1 MALKVWVVEA
11 FEFKDDTQI
20 VPKYNRK
27 VKLRADY
34 DPQGISLQILE
45 LDETNQL
52 LEFPVDSST
61 ECSKVG
67 ISSYLF
73 NVDSET
79 ILIKFSSRD
88 DARQFTLAIAK
99 VKLGKDA
106 SVFSVRTEDSSATQY
121 FQFYGYLSQQQN
133 MLQDFVRTYTYQRAI
148 LSNLDDFKDKVV
160 LDVGAGSGIL
170 SFFAAQA
177 GAKRIYAVEA
187 STMAQYAQKLVECNN
202 LTNSIKV
209 IPGKIEEIELPE
221 KVDVIISEPM
231 GYMLYNE
238 RMLESYLNAKRWLAP
253 GGKMYP
259 SRGDLHVAPFTDD
272 ALFME
277 QFSKSNFWFQTCFHG
292 VNLSAL
298 QNHAVREY
306 FRQPIVDTF
315 DVRIC
320 MSKSVRHVVD
330 FSEADETDLHTI
342 DIPLEF
348 HILESGTCHGLAFWF
363 DVAFAGSQQTIW
375 LSTAPTEPLTHWYQ
389 VRCLLEQPL
398 LLKQGQVLMGK
409 VLLVANK
416 RQSYDV
422 TIELTVEGTS
432 QTSKNTLDLK
442 NPYFRYTGAPV
453 QPPPGVSNV
462 SPSESYWSQ
471 LDAQGVRN
479 AVNMVNGMS
488 VNGLGE
494 VSMDTSQTLINNNLM
509 ASNLIALV
517 DAQHVP
523 DPPSQHASSG
533 APGGQQQQNQGAQ
546 PNIHPGCIPST
557 GRGGRGV
564 VAASPTSTHQAQLIG
579 GAISPAMFTSPPAP
593 THHHQQA
600 QQQHQQPLVM
610 ANYPVSANLMIGD
623 YAKPGNGVALSVF
636 RQ

>member
-1 MALKVWVVEA
+1 MALKMW
-11 FEFKDDTQI
+11 I
-20 VPKYNRK
+20 VDVFNVDEDNQTLPKYNRK

-34 DPQGISLQILE
+34 DPQGISIRILDI
-45 LDETNQL
+45 DECNQL

-61 ECSKVG
+61 ECCRVG
-67 ISSYLF
+67 SSSYIF
-73 NVDSET
+73 T
-79 ILIKFSSRD
+79 IDNDTLLVKFSNKD
-88 DARQFTLAIAK
+88 EARQFTVAITK
-99 VKLGKDA
+99 VKSGKDA

-148 LSNLDDFKDKVV
+148 LCNLDDFKDKIV

-187 STMAQYAQKLVECNN
+187 STMAHYAQKLVEANH
-202 LTNSIKV
+202 LSSSIKV

-221 KVDVIISEPM
+221 KVDIIISEPM

-238 RMLESYLNAKRWLAP
+238 RMLESYLNAKRWLVP

-259 SRGDLHVAPFTDD
+259 SRGDLHIAPFTDD
-272 ALFME
+272 ALYME
-277 QFSKSNFWFQTCFHG
+277 QYSKANFWFQTCFHG

-298 QNHAVREY
+298 QNCAVKEY

-320 MSKSVRHVVD
+320 MSKSLRHVVD
-330 FSEADETDLHTI
+330 FLEAEETDLHTI
-342 DIPLEF
+342 DVPLEF

-363 DVAFAGSQQTIW
+363 DVAFTGSQQTIW

-398 LLKQGQVLMGK
+398 LLKQGQVLTGR
-409 VLLVANK
+409 VLLLANK

-422 TIELTVEGTS
+422 TIELNVEGTT

-453 QPPPGVSNV
+453 QPPPGVANV

-494 VSMDTSQTLINNNLM
+494 VSMDTTQTLLNNNLM

-517 DAQHVP
+517 D
-523 DPPSQHASSG
+523 SQHMGDAS
-533 APGGQQQQNQGAQ
+533 Q
-546 PNIHPGCIPST
+546 PNIHPGCISST
-557 GRGGRGV
+557 GRGR
-564 VAASPTSTHQAQLIG
+564 VAASPTSTHTAQLIG
-579 GAISPAMFTSPPAP
+579 GAISPSLFTSP
-593 THHHQQA
+593 THQ
-600 QQQHQQPLVM
+600 QQPLVM
-610 ANYPVSANLMIGD
+610 TNYPVSTSLMIGD
-623 YAKPGNGVALSVF
+623 YVKPGNGVTMPTVY

>member
-1 MALKVWVVEA
+1 MALRIWEVEV
-11 FEFKDDTQI
+11 FNVTEDI
-20 VPKYNRK
+20 VCNPKYNKK

-34 DPQGISLQILE
+34 DPQGISIKL
-45 LDETNQL
+45 LDGDDSHVL
-52 LEFPVDSST
+52 SEFP
-61 ECSKVG
+61 
-67 ISSYLF
+67 ISSSSECCRVGPKSYIFSFDNEALLF
-73 NVDSET
+73 
-79 ILIKFSSRD
+79 KFGSIE
-88 DARQFTLAIAK
+88 DARSFTIAITK
-99 VKLGKDA
+99 VKSGKGA

-148 LSNLDDFKDKVV
+148 LCNLDDFKDKVI

-187 STMAQYAQKLVECNN
+187 STMAHFAQKLVDANN
-202 LTNSIKV
+202 LSDSIKV

-238 RMLESYLNAKRWLAP
+238 RMLETYLHAKKWLLP

-259 SRGDLHVAPFTDD
+259 SRGDLHIAPFTDD
-272 ALFME
+272 SLYME
-277 QFSKSNFWFQTCFHG
+277 QYSKANFWFQTCFHG
-292 VNLSAL
+292 VNLSAI
-298 QNHAVREY
+298 QNCAVKEY

-315 DVRIC
+315 DIRIC
-320 MSKSVRHVVD
+320 MSKSIRHVVD
-330 FSEADETDLHTI
+330 FSEAHETDLHTI

-375 LSTAPTEPLTHWYQ
+375 LSTGPTEPLTHWYQ

-398 LLKQGQVLMGK
+398 LLKQGQVLTGR

-422 TIELTVEGTS
+422 TIDLAVEGTNQS
-432 QTSKNTLDLK
+432 SKNTLDLK

-453 QPPPGVSNV
+453 QPPPGISNV
-462 SPSESYWSQ
+462 SPSENYWSQ

-494 VSMDTSQTLINNNLM
+494 VSMDTTQTIINSNMM
-509 ASNLIALV
+509 ANNLIALE
-517 DAQHVP
+517 P
-523 DPPSQHASSG
+523 T
-533 APGGQQQQNQGAQ
+533 Q
-546 PNIHPGCIPST
+546 PNIHPGCISST
-557 GRGGRGV
+557 GRGR
-564 VAASPTSTHQAQLIG
+564 VAASPTSTHTAQLIG
-579 GAISPAMFTSPPAP
+579 GAISPSLFTSPN
-593 THHHQQA
+593 A
-600 QQQHQQPLVM
+600 QQQQPLVM
-610 ANYPVSANLMIGD
+610 TNYPVSANLMIGD
-623 YAKPGNGVALSVF
+623 YVTPGNGVAMPAY

>member
-1 MALKVWVVEA
+1 MAHKQWIVEVYS
-11 FEFKDDTQI
+11 FREDDQLI
-20 VPKYNRK
+20 PKYNRK

-34 DPQGISLQILE
+34 DPQGISIKLLE
-45 LDETNQL
+45 IDESNQL

-61 ECSKVG
+61 ECCKVG
-67 ISSYLF
+67 SSSYLF
-73 NVDSET
+73 T
-79 ILIKFSSRD
+79 IDNDTFLVKFYSKE
-88 DARQFTLAIAK
+88 DARHFTIAITK
-99 VKLGKDA
+99 VKSGKDA

-148 LSNLDDFKDKVV
+148 LCNLEDFKDKVV

-187 STMAQYAQKLVECNN
+187 STMAHYAQKLVEANN
-202 LTNSIKV
+202 LSSSIKV
-209 IPGKIEEIELPE
+209 IPGKIEEIDIPE

-259 SRGDLHVAPFTDD
+259 SRGDLHIAPFTDD
-272 ALFME
+272 ALYME
-277 QFSKSNFWFQTCFHG
+277 QYSKANFWFQTCFHG

-298 QNHAVREY
+298 QNCAVKEY

-320 MSKSVRHVVD
+320 MSKSIRHVVD
-330 FSEADETDLHTI
+330 FLEAEETDLHTI

-363 DVAFAGSQQTIW
+363 DVAFGGSQQTIW

-398 LLKQGQVLMGK
+398 LLKQGQVLTGR
-409 VLLVANK
+409 VLLIANK

-422 TIELTVEGTS
+422 TIELTVEGTT

-494 VSMDTSQTLINNNLM
+494 VSMDTTQTLINNNLM

-517 DAQHVP
+517 DPQHMAEP
-523 DPPSQHASSG
+523 
-533 APGGQQQQNQGAQ
+533 AQ
-546 PNIHPGCIPST
+546 PNIHPGCISST
-557 GRGGRGV
+557 GRGR
-564 VAASPTSTHQAQLIG
+564 VAASPTSTHTAQLIG
-579 GAISPAMFTSPPAP
+579 GAISPSLFTSP
-593 THHHQQA
+593 THQQ
-600 QQQHQQPLVM
+600 QQPLVM

-623 YAKPGNGVALSVF
+623 YVKPGNGVAMSVY

>member
-1 MALKVWVVEA
+1 MDRRTWEVLVFIV
-11 FEFKDDTQI
+11 KDENFSI
-20 VPKYNRK
+20 PKYNRK
-27 VKLRADY
+27 VKLRAAY
-34 DPQGISLQILE
+34 DPQGISITLLE
-45 LDETNQL
+45 MDGLTEL
-52 LEFPVDSST
+52 MEFPVDSST
-61 ECSKVG
+61 ECCKVG
-67 ISSYLF
+67 AVSYMFTNDTETLLMKF
-73 NVDSET
+73 NRKEEARE
-79 ILIKFSSRD
+79 FS
-88 DARQFTLAIAK
+88 LAITK
-99 VKLGKDA
+99 VKSGRDA
-106 SVFSVRTEDSSATQY
+106 SMFSVRTEDSSATQY

-148 LSNLDDFKDKVV
+148 LSNIVDFKDKVV

-187 STMAQYAQKLVECNN
+187 STMAHYAQKLVATNN
-202 LTNSIKV
+202 LSNCIKV
-209 IPGKIEEIELPE
+209 IPGKIEEVELPE
-221 KVDVIISEPM
+221 KVDIIISEPM

-238 RMLESYLNAKRWLAP
+238 RMLESYLNAKRWLSP
-253 GGKMYP
+253 VGKMFP
-259 SRGDLHVAPFTDD
+259 TRGDLHIAPFTDD
-272 ALFME
+272 ALYME
-277 QFSKSNFWFQTCFHG
+277 QYSKANFWFQTCFHG
-292 VNLSAL
+292 VNLSAI
-298 QNHAVREY
+298 QNCAVKEY

-320 MSKSVRHVVD
+320 MSKSIRHVVN
-330 FSEADETDLHTI
+330 FLEADETDLHTI
-342 DIPLEF
+342 KIPLEF

-363 DVAFAGSQQTIW
+363 DVAFIGSQQTIW

-398 LLKQGQVLMGK
+398 LLKQGQVLTGT

-422 TIELTVEGTS
+422 TIELSVEGST

-494 VSMDTSQTLINNNLM
+494 VSMDTTQTLINNNLM
-509 ASNLIALV
+509 ANNLIALV
-517 DAQHVP
+517 D
-523 DPPSQHASSG
+523 PSQHMAE
-533 APGGQQQQNQGAQ
+533 PTT

-557 GRGGRGV
+557 GRGR
-564 VAASPTSTHQAQLIG
+564 VAASPTSTHTAQLIG
-579 GAISPAMFTSPPAP
+579 GAISPSLFTSPAGMP
-593 THHHQQA
+593 
-600 QQQHQQPLVM
+600 QQPLVM
-610 ANYPVSANLMIGD
+610 ANYPVAQNLMIGD
-623 YAKPGNGVALSVF
+623 YVKPGNGVVSAVY

>member
-1 MALKVWVVEA
+1 MAPKIWEVTVFLVKEEN
-11 FEFKDDTQI
+11 FTI
-20 VPKYNRK
+20 PKYNRK
-27 VKLRADY
+27 VKLRAEY
-34 DPQGISLQILE
+34 DPQGISIRILE
-45 LDETNQL
+45 PDETTEL
-52 LEFPVDSST
+52 LEFPVDSTT

-67 ISSYLF
+67 FKSYLF
-73 NVDSET
+73 SIDNESLLV
-79 ILIKFSSRD
+79 KFNTKEEARD
-88 DARQFTLAIAK
+88 FTLLVTK
-99 VKLGKDA
+99 VKSGRDA

-187 STMAQYAQKLVECNN
+187 STMAHYAQKLVDTNN
-202 LTNSIKV
+202 FSNCIKV
-209 IPGKIEEIELPE
+209 LPGKIEEVELPE
-221 KVDVIISEPM
+221 KVDIIISEPM

-238 RMLESYLNAKRWLAP
+238 RMLESYLNAKRWLVP
-253 GGKMYP
+253 GGKMFP
-259 SRGDLHVAPFTDD
+259 TRGDLHIAPFTDD
-272 ALFME
+272 ALYME
-277 QFSKSNFWFQTCFHG
+277 QYSKANFWFQTCFHG
-292 VNLSAL
+292 VNLSAI
-298 QNHAVREY
+298 QNCAVQEY

-320 MSKSVRHVVD
+320 MSKSIRHVVD
-330 FSEADETDLHTI
+330 FLEADETDLHTI
-342 DIPLEF
+342 NIPLEF

-363 DVAFAGSQQTIW
+363 DVAFIGSQHTIW

-398 LLKQGQVLMGK
+398 LLKQGQVLTGT

-422 TIELTVEGTS
+422 TIELTAGG
-432 QTSKNTLDLK
+432 QTSRNTLDLK

-453 QPPPGVSNV
+453 QPPPGVSNA

-494 VSMDTSQTLINNNLM
+494 VSMDTTQTLINNNLM
-509 ASNLIALV
+509 ANNLIALV
-517 DAQHVP
+517 DPQHIS
-523 DPPSQHASSG
+523 DPS
-533 APGGQQQQNQGAQ
+533 Q

-557 GRGGRGV
+557 GRGR
-564 VAASPTSTHQAQLIG
+564 VAASPTSTHTAQLIG
-579 GAISPAMFTSPPAP
+579 GAISPSLFTSPAGAP
-593 THHHQQA
+593 
-600 QQQHQQPLVM
+600 QQPLVM
-610 ANYPVSANLMIGD
+610 ANYPVAQNLMIGD
-623 YAKPGNGVALSVF
+623 YVKPGNGVVSAVY
-636 RQ
+636 RQQ

>member
-1 MALKVWVVEA
+1 MIFEMALKVWIVEV
-11 FEFKDDTQI
+11 FSINDSNQTI
-20 VPKYNRK
+20 PKYNRK
-27 VKLRADY
+27 VKLRAEY
-34 DPQGISLQILE
+34 DPQGISIKLFE
-45 LDETNQL
+45 LDESSQL
-52 LEFPVDSST
+52 LEFPVDSET
-61 ECSKVG
+61 DCCKLG
-67 ISSYLF
+67 TSSYLF
-73 NVDSET
+73 SIDNES
-79 ILIKFSSRD
+79 ILIKFINREE
-88 DARQFTLAIAK
+88 ARYFTIAIK
-99 VKLGKDA
+99 KIKSGKDA
-106 SVFSVRTEDSSATQY
+106 SIFSVRTEDSSAAQY

-148 LSNLDDFKDKVV
+148 LCNLDDFKDKVV

-177 GAKRIYAVEA
+177 GAKRVYAVEA
-187 STMAQYAQKLVECNN
+187 STMAHYAQKLVEANN
-202 LTNSIKV
+202 LNGCIKV
-209 IPGKIEEIELPE
+209 IPGKIEEIELLE

-238 RMLESYLNAKRWLAP
+238 RMLESYLNAKKWLVP

-259 SRGDLHVAPFTDD
+259 SRGDLHIVPFTDD
-272 ALFME
+272 ALYME
-277 QFSKSNFWFQTCFHG
+277 QYSKANFWFQTCFHG

-298 QNHAVREY
+298 QNCAVKEY

-315 DVRIC
+315 DIRIC
-320 MSKSVRHVVD
+320 MSKSIRHVVD
-330 FSEADETDLHTI
+330 FLETDETDLHTI

-363 DVAFAGSQQTIW
+363 DVAFGGSQQTIW

-398 LLKQGQVLMGK
+398 LLKQGQVLTGR
-409 VLLVANK
+409 VVLVANK

-422 TIELTVEGTS
+422 TIELTVEGTM
-432 QTSKNTLDLK
+432 QTSQNTLDLK

-494 VSMDTSQTLINNNLM
+494 VSMDTTQTLLNNNLM
-509 ASNLIALV
+509 AANNLIALV
-517 DAQHVP
+517 D
-523 DPPSQHASSG
+523 SQHMGAVMQSSSLEM
-533 APGGQQQQNQGAQ
+533 N
-546 PNIHPGCIPST
+546 
-557 GRGGRGV
+557 
-564 VAASPTSTHQAQLIG
+564 
-579 GAISPAMFTSPPAP
+579 
-593 THHHQQA
+593 
-600 QQQHQQPLVM
+600 
-610 ANYPVSANLMIGD
+610 
-623 YAKPGNGVALSVF
+623 NGF
-636 RQ
+636 

>member
-1 MALKVWVVEA
+1 MALKVWIVEVFSINDNNQTA
-11 FEFKDDTQI
+11 
-20 VPKYNRK
+20 PKYNRK

-34 DPQGISLQILE
+34 DPQGISIQILE
-45 LDETNQL
+45 LDEATQL
-52 LEFPVDSST
+52 LEFPVDSET
-61 ECSKVG
+61 DCCKVG
-67 ISSYLF
+67 TASYLF
-73 NVDSET
+73 SIDNDT
-79 ILIKFSSRD
+79 IIIKFSNREE
-88 DARQFTLAIAK
+88 ARYFTIAIK
-99 VKLGKDA
+99 KIKSGKDA
-106 SVFSVRTEDSSATQY
+106 SIFSVRTEDSSAAQY

-148 LSNLDDFKDKVV
+148 LCNLDDFKDKVV

-187 STMAQYAQKLVECNN
+187 STMAHYAQKLVEA
-202 LTNSIKV
+202 NSFNTCIKV
-209 IPGKIEEIELPE
+209 IAGKIEEVELPE

-238 RMLESYLNAKRWLAP
+238 RMLESYLNAKKWLVP

-259 SRGDLHVAPFTDD
+259 SRGDLHIVPFTDD
-272 ALFME
+272 ALYME
-277 QFSKSNFWFQTCFHG
+277 QYSKANFWFQTCFHG

-298 QNHAVREY
+298 QNCAVKEY

-315 DVRIC
+315 DIRIC
-320 MSKSVRHVVD
+320 MSKSIRHVVD
-330 FSEADETDLHTI
+330 FLETDETDLHTI
-342 DIPLEF
+342 EIPLEF

-363 DVAFAGSQQTIW
+363 DVAFGGSQQTIW

-398 LLKQGQVLMGK
+398 LLKQGQVLTGR
-409 VLLVANK
+409 VLLLANK

-422 TIELTVEGTS
+422 TIELTVEGTMHTS
-432 QTSKNTLDLK
+432 QNTLDLK

-494 VSMDTSQTLINNNLM
+494 VSMDTTQTLLNNNLM
-509 ASNLIALV
+509 AANNLIALV
-517 DAQHVP
+517 D
-523 DPPSQHASSG
+523 SQHMAG
-533 APGGQQQQNQGAQ
+533 AEGTP
-546 PNIHPGCIPST
+546 PNIHPGCISST
-557 GRGGRGV
+557 GRGR
-564 VAASPTSTHQAQLIG
+564 VAASPTSTHTAQLIG
-579 GAISPAMFTSPPAP
+579 GAISPSLFTSPS
-593 THHHQQA
+593 HHQ
-600 QQQHQQPLVM
+600 QQPLVM

-623 YAKPGNGVALSVF
+623 YVKPTIGTVSPAVY

>member
-1 MALKVWVVEA
+1 MALKMW
-11 FEFKDDTQI
+11 I
-20 VPKYNRK
+20 VDVFNVDEDNQSVSKYNRK

-34 DPQGISLQILE
+34 DPQGISLRILE
-45 LDETNQL
+45 LDECNQL

-61 ECSKVG
+61 ECCRVG
-67 ISSYLF
+67 SSSYLF
-73 NVDSET
+73 T
-79 ILIKFSSRD
+79 IDNDTLLVKFGNKE
-88 DARQFTLAIAK
+88 DARHFTVAITK
-99 VKLGKDA
+99 VKSGKDA
-106 SVFSVRTEDSSATQY
+106 SLFSVRTEDSSATQY

-148 LSNLDDFKDKVV
+148 LCNLDDFKDKIV

-187 STMAQYAQKLVECNN
+187 STMAHYAQKIVEANN
-202 LTNSIKV
+202 LSSSIKV
-209 IPGKIEEIELPE
+209 IPGKIEEIDLPE

-238 RMLESYLNAKRWLAP
+238 RMLESYLNAKKWLVP

-259 SRGDLHVAPFTDD
+259 SRGDLHIAPFTDD
-272 ALFME
+272 ALYME
-277 QFSKSNFWFQTCFHG
+277 QYSKANFWFQTCFHG

-298 QNHAVREY
+298 QNCAVKEY

-320 MSKSVRHVVD
+320 MSKSMRHVVD
-330 FSEADETDLHTI
+330 FLEADETDLHTI

-363 DVAFAGSQQTIW
+363 DVAFTGSQQTIW

-398 LLKQGQVLMGK
+398 LLKQGQVLTGR
-409 VLLVANK
+409 VLLLANK

-422 TIELTVEGTS
+422 TIELNVEGTT

-453 QPPPGVSNV
+453 QPPPGVANV

-494 VSMDTSQTLINNNLM
+494 VSMDTTQTLLNNNLM

-517 DAQHVP
+517 DPQHMG
-523 DPPSQHASSG
+523 DAS
-533 APGGQQQQNQGAQ
+533 Q
-546 PNIHPGCIPST
+546 PNIHPGCISST
-557 GRGGRGV
+557 GRGR
-564 VAASPTSTHQAQLIG
+564 VAASPTSTHSAQLIG
-579 GAISPAMFTSPPAP
+579 GAISPSLFTSP
-593 THHHQQA
+593 THQ
-600 QQQHQQPLVM
+600 QQPLVM
-610 ANYPVSANLMIGD
+610 ANYPVSPNLMIGD
-623 YAKPGNGVALSVF
+623 YVKPGNGVAMPAMY

>member
-1 MALKVWVVEA
+1 MHSEDMALKIWIVEV
-11 FEFKDDTQI
+11 FNVGENNEMI
-20 VPKYNRK
+20 PRYNRK
-27 VKLRADY
+27 VKIRADY
-34 DPQGISLQILE
+34 DPQGISLKILE
-45 LDETNQL
+45 IDEVTEL
-52 LEFPVDSST
+52 LEFPVDSNS
-61 ECSKVG
+61 ECSRVG
-67 ISSYLF
+67 TSSYLF
-73 NVDSET
+73 TIENET
-79 ILIKFSSRD
+79 ILSKFANKE
-88 DARQFTLAIAK
+88 DARRFAIAMAK
-99 VKLGKDA
+99 VKFGKDA
-106 SVFSVRTEDSSATQY
+106 SEFSVRTEDSSATQY

-148 LSNLDDFKDKVV
+148 LSNLEDFKDKVV

-187 STMAQYAQKLVECNN
+187 STMAHYAQKLVEANN
-202 LTNSIKV
+202 LANSIKV
-209 IPGKIEEIELPE
+209 IPGKIEEINLPE

-238 RMLESYLNAKRWLAP
+238 RMLESYLNAKRFLAS

-259 SRGDLHVAPFTDD
+259 SRGDLHIAPFTDD
-272 ALFME
+272 ALYME
-277 QFSKSNFWFQTCFHG
+277 QFSKANFWFQTCFHG

-298 QNHAVREY
+298 QNSSVKEY

-398 LLKQGQVLMGK
+398 LLKQGQVLTGR

-453 QPPPGVSNV
+453 QPPPG
-462 SPSESYWSQ
+462 
-471 LDAQGVRN
+471 
-479 AVNMVNGMS
+479 
-488 VNGLGE
+488 
-494 VSMDTSQTLINNNLM
+494 
-509 ASNLIALV
+509 
-517 DAQHVP
+517 
-523 DPPSQHASSG
+523 
-533 APGGQQQQNQGAQ
+533 
-546 PNIHPGCIPST
+546 
-557 GRGGRGV
+557 
-564 VAASPTSTHQAQLIG
+564 
-579 GAISPAMFTSPPAP
+579 
-593 THHHQQA
+593 
-600 QQQHQQPLVM
+600 
-610 ANYPVSANLMIGD
+610 
-623 YAKPGNGVALSVF
+623 KP
-636 RQ
+636 

>member
-1 MALKVWVVEA
+1 MALKVWIVEVFSINDNNQTA
-11 FEFKDDTQI
+11 
-20 VPKYNRK
+20 PKYNRK
-27 VKLRADY
+27 VKLRAEY
-34 DPQGISLQILE
+34 DPQGISIQILE
-45 LDETNQL
+45 LDETTQL
-52 LEFPVDSST
+52 LEFPVDSET
-61 ECSKVG
+61 DCCKVG
-67 ISSYLF
+67 TASYLF
-73 NVDSET
+73 SIDNET
-79 ILIKFSSRD
+79 IIIKFSNREE
-88 DARQFTLAIAK
+88 ARHFTIAIK
-99 VKLGKDA
+99 KIKSGKDA
-106 SVFSVRTEDSSATQY
+106 SIFSVRTEDSSAAQY

-148 LSNLDDFKDKVV
+148 LCNLDDFKDKVV

-187 STMAQYAQKLVECNN
+187 STMAHYAQKLVEA
-202 LTNSIKV
+202 NSFNTCIKV
-209 IPGKIEEIELPE
+209 IPGKIEEVELPE

-238 RMLESYLNAKRWLAP
+238 RMLESYLNAKKWLVP

-259 SRGDLHVAPFTDD
+259 SRGDLHIVPFTDD
-272 ALFME
+272 ALYME
-277 QFSKSNFWFQTCFHG
+277 QYSKANFWFQTCFHG

-298 QNHAVREY
+298 QNCAVKEY

-315 DVRIC
+315 DIRIC
-320 MSKSVRHVVD
+320 MSKSIRHVVD
-330 FSEADETDLHTI
+330 FLETDETDLHTI
-342 DIPLEF
+342 EIPLEF

-363 DVAFAGSQQTIW
+363 DVAFGGSQQTIW

-398 LLKQGQVLMGK
+398 LLKQGQVLTGR
-409 VLLVANK
+409 VLLLANK

-422 TIELTVEGTS
+422 TIELTVEGTM
-432 QTSKNTLDLK
+432 QTSQNTLDLK

-494 VSMDTSQTLINNNLM
+494 VSMDTTQTLLNNNLM
-509 ASNLIALV
+509 AANNLIALV
-517 DAQHVP
+517 D
-523 DPPSQHASSG
+523 SQHMAG
-533 APGGQQQQNQGAQ
+533 DGTP
-546 PNIHPGCIPST
+546 PNIHPGCISST
-557 GRGGRGV
+557 GRGR
-564 VAASPTSTHQAQLIG
+564 VAASPTSTHTAQLIG
-579 GAISPAMFTSPPAP
+579 GAISPSLFTSPS
-593 THHHQQA
+593 HQQ
-600 QQQHQQPLVM
+600 QQPLVM

-623 YAKPGNGVALSVF
+623 YVKPSIGPVSMPSVY

>member
-1 MALKVWVVEA
+1 MALRTWEVEV
-11 FEFKDDTQI
+11 FNVTEEI
-20 VPKYNRK
+20 VCNPKYNKK

-34 DPQGISLQILE
+34 DPQGISIKLIDGDDSHILS
-45 LDETNQL
+45 
-52 LEFPVDSST
+52 EFPICSSS
-61 ECSKVG
+61 ECCRVG
-67 ISSYLF
+67 PKSYIFSFDNEALLF
-73 NVDSET
+73 
-79 ILIKFSSRD
+79 KFSSIE
-88 DARQFTLAIAK
+88 DARSFTIAITK
-99 VKLGKDA
+99 VKSGKGA

-148 LSNLDDFKDKVV
+148 LCNLEDFKDKVI

-187 STMAQYAQKLVECNN
+187 STMAHFAQKLVEANN
-202 LTNSIKV
+202 LSDSIKV

-238 RMLESYLNAKRWLAP
+238 RMLETYLHAKKWLSP

-259 SRGDLHVAPFTDD
+259 SRGDLHIAPFTDD
-272 ALFME
+272 SLYME
-277 QFSKSNFWFQTCFHG
+277 QYN
-292 VNLSAL
+292 
-298 QNHAVREY
+298 
-306 FRQPIVDTF
+306 
-315 DVRIC
+315 
-320 MSKSVRHVVD
+320 
-330 FSEADETDLHTI
+330 
-342 DIPLEF
+342 IPLEF

-375 LSTAPTEPLTHWYQ
+375 LSTGPTEPLTHWYQ

-398 LLKQGQVLMGK
+398 LLKQGQVLTGR

-422 TIELTVEGTS
+422 TIDLAVEGTNQS
-432 QTSKNTLDLK
+432 SKNTLDLK

-453 QPPPGVSNV
+453 QPPPGISNV
-462 SPSESYWSQ
+462 SPSENYWSQ

-479 AVNMVNGMS
+479 GIFYSFINLEIFVKYSVNMVNGMS

-494 VSMDTSQTLINNNLM
+494 VSMDTTQTIINSNMM
-509 ASNLIALV
+509 ANNLIALV
-517 DAQHVP
+517 V
-523 DPPSQHASSG
+523 DPSHLSEAT
-533 APGGQQQQNQGAQ
+533 Q
-546 PNIHPGCIPST
+546 PNIHPGCISST
-557 GRGGRGV
+557 GRGR
-564 VAASPTSTHQAQLIG
+564 VAASPTSTHTAQLIG
-579 GAISPAMFTSPPAP
+579 GAISPSLFTSPNP
-593 THHHQQA
+593 QQ
-600 QQQHQQPLVM
+600 QQPLVM
-610 ANYPVSANLMIGD
+610 TNYPVSANLMIGD
-623 YAKPGNGVALSVF
+623 YVTPGNGVAMPAY